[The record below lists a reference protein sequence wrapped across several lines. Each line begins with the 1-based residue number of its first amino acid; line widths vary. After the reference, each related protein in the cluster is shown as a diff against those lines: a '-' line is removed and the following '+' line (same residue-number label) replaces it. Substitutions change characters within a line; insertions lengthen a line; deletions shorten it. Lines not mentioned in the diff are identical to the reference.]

1 MTSGWVLGRRAA
13 ATAPVRV
20 ADVGG
25 WTDTWFGSPGRVCSL
40 AVGPGVEVTAE
51 VVPRAAGAAA
61 PVRLVAP
68 DLGLDVGCKPH
79 PVHGWSRPTPT
90 AHPLLAHAVAEVL
103 EGVAVPPEVGI
114 ALTITSAVP
123 PGASLGTSAAV
134 VVALLAALDALVGV
148 DDGRGCVGGTGADAG
163 DLARRAH
170 HVETARAGREAG
182 VQDQW
187 AAALGGCLDLAV
199 APYPDVRARSVA
211 LAAPVEEALA
221 RRLVTVVFGAHDSS
235 AVHHEVI
242 TAITGCGG
250 VDHDRART
258 ALRRLAALA
267 GRAAACLEAGDLDG
281 WAAVLR
287 EATEAQEQLHPALVG
302 SAHRTGIAVGAEAGA
317 IGWKVNGAG
326 GDGGSLTLL
335 AGPSPDAGEQLA
347 HALRAAD
354 PTWVVVP
361 LAPGH
366 PPQVRVSSP

>member
-1 MTSGWVLGRRAA
+1 MTGRWVLGRRAV

-40 AVGPGVEVTAE
+40 AVGPGVQATAE
-51 VVPRAAGAAA
+51 VVPRAGGAARA
-61 PVRLVAP
+61 PVRLEAP
-68 DLGLDVGCKPH
+68 DLGLDAACGPD
-79 PVHGWSRPTPT
+79 PTHGWSRPAPVE
-90 AHPLLAHAVAEVL
+90 HPLLAHAVAEVL
-103 EGVAVPPEVGI
+103 QGAAVPDDVSI
-114 ALTITSAVP
+114 TLTITSAVP

-134 VVALLAALDALVGV
+134 VVAVIAALDALVRV
-148 DDGRGCVGGTGADAG
+148 DDGADVDPG
-163 DLARRAH
+163 HLARRAH
-170 HVETARAGREAG
+170 LVETARAGREAG

-187 AAALGGCLDLAV
+187 AAAVGGCLDLAV
-199 APYPDVRARSVA
+199 APYPDVRARPIP
-211 LAAPVEEALA
+211 LAPEVEEALA
-221 RRLVTVVFGAHDSS
+221 SRLVTVVFGAHDSS

-250 VDHDRART
+250 VDHDRARA
-258 ALRRLAALA
+258 ALRRLSALA

-302 SAHRTGIAVGAEAGA
+302 GAHRRGIAVGSDAGA

-335 AGPSPDAGEQLA
+335 AGATPDAGERLD

-354 PTWVVVP
+354 PTWTVVP
-361 LAPGH
+361 LRPGH
-366 PPQVRVSSP
+366 DPLVTVTSP